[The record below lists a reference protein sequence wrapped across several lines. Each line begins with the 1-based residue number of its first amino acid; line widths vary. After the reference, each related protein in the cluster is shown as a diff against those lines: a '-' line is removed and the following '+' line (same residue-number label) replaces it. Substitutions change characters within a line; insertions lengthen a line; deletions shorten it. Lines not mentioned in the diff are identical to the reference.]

1 MIKISKMGE
10 MPQQKKF
17 KKIYHFTCS
26 NCKMV
31 FTCDKKDLTDEV
43 VGHGEIDEMIFCPLC
58 HEKLYYRIDGFA
70 ETVEV
75 EE

>member
-10 MPQQKKF
+10 IPPQQKKF
-17 KKIYHFTCS
+17 KTIYYFNCYNCKTDFTCEL
-26 NCKMV
+26 V
-31 FTCDKKDLTDEV
+31 DLTKILTPMGKDEIV
-43 VGHGEIDEMIFCPLC
+43 HCPLC
-58 HEKLYYRIDGFA
+58 HKLLFYSFDGFA